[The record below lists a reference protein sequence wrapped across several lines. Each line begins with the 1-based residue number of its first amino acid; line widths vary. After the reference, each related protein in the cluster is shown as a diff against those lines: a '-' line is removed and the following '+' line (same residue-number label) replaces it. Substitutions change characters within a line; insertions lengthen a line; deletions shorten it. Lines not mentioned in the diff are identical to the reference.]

1 MGGSNPPKPPDPV
14 KTAQAQTATNVSTA
28 VANQAL
34 QNQNQFTPYGS
45 ITYKQ
50 TGSQQ
55 IFDPTTQSMVS
66 VPTTTATQALSP
78 REQGLYNAQ
87 NTASTNMAKL
97 AGQQSARVGSILGK
111 PVSLGGAPP
120 VGQPNIQTMGGGP
133 TIATGIEN
141 AGNITKSYGS
151 NDYSADRTKVEQAL
165 MSRMAPQLADAR
177 QREIAALSNQGIK
190 SGTEAFDRQM
200 NLLGQNEN
208 DASMQA
214 ILAGGQEQSRLTG
227 LEAGRAAFQNQAQ
240 AQQFGQ
246 NATRSQFS
254 NDAKQQMFQNNATR
268 LGFNNTAA
276 QQGYQNRVG
285 ARKDYLSEQYASRNQ
300 PINEIGA
307 LLGTGQVQNPMAF
320 AGQQPQ
326 IPTVDYAGLVN
337 ANYGQKMQNWQTK
350 QQNNPMNGIMGGLF
364 GLGSAGIMAS
374 DERLKENIEP
384 VGAEL
389 EGNPVYEYSYNGD
402 PDTRHVGV
410 MAQDVLKTRPDAV
423 VPMGKY
429 LGVNYRKLGVA

>member
-1 MGGSNPPKPPDPV
+1 V

-55 IFDPTTQSMVS
+55 IYDPTTQSMVN

-78 REQGLYNAQ
+78 REQRLYNAQ
-87 NTASTNMAKL
+87 NTAGTNMAKL
-97 AGQQSARVGSILGK
+97 AGQQSARLGSILGK
-111 PVSLGGAPP
+111 PVNMGGAPK
-120 VGQPNIQTMGGGP
+120 VGQANLNGITSAHNPDLRRMAGGP
-133 TIATGIEN
+133 EMQDSYDIASRG
-141 AGNITKSYGS
+141 
-151 NDYSADRTKVEQAL
+151 RVEQAL

-208 DASMQA
+208 DAQMQA

-227 LEAGRAAFQNQAQ
+227 LNRDLAGFGNDAR
-240 AQQFGQ
+240 QQV
-246 NATRSQFS
+246 FS
-254 NDAKQQMFQNNATR
+254 NRAMVT
-268 LGFNNTAA
+268 GFNNDVE
-276 QQGYQNRVG
+276 QQGLQNQMARVGFNNQMSQQGLQNRTG
-285 ARKDYLSEQYASRNQ
+285 ARKDYLAEQYASRNQ

-326 IPTVDYAGLVN
+326 MPTVDYAGLVN
-337 ANYGQKMQNWQTK
+337 ANYGQQMQNWQTK

-364 GLGSAGIMAS
+364 GLGQAGIMAS
-374 DERLKENIEP
+374 DERLKEGIEP
-384 VGAEL
+384 VGAEVA
-389 EGNPVYEYSYNGD
+389 GNPVYEYSYKDD
-402 PDTRHVGV
+402 PDTRHIGV